1 MNQPQ
6 RESRHRG
13 TEFVLFLVASVI
25 GIYGLGQGLTGMF
38 EPGQGISL
46 PWLAVAGVAFIVLFA
61 QMGRVHGVA
70 FIVLFAQM
78 GRVHDTW
85 PRKPEK
91 QSQSQTNEQ
100 LAQQPPAQAEER

>member
-6 RESRHRG
+6 RERQRRG
-13 TEFVLFLVASVI
+13 IELMLFVIASVI
-25 GIYGLGQGLTGMF
+25 GMYGLGRGLTGMF

-46 PWLAVAGVAFIVLFA
+46 PWLAVT
-61 QMGRVHGVA
+61 GVA

-85 PRKPEK
+85 PRKPKK
-91 QSQSQTNEQ
+91 QSQSQMNEL
-100 LAQQPPAQAEER
+100 LAQQPPAQPEER

>member
-6 RESRHRG
+6 RESRRKG
-13 TEFVLFLVASVI
+13 IEWMLFVIASVI
-25 GIYGLGQGLTGMF
+25 GIYGLGRGLTGMF

-46 PWLAVAGVAFIVLFA
+46 PWLAVTC
-61 QMGRVHGVA
+61 VA

-91 QSQSQTNEQ
+91 QNQPQTNEQ
-100 LAQQPPAQAEER
+100 LAQLPPVQAEER

>member
-1 MNQPQ
+1 MNQPS
-6 RESRHRG
+6 RESQRRG
-13 TEFVLFLVASVI
+13 IELMLFVIASLI
-25 GIYGLGQGLTGMF
+25 GIYGLGRGLTGMF

-46 PWLAVAGVAFIVLFA
+46 PWLAVT
-61 QMGRVHGVA
+61 GVA

-91 QSQSQTNEQ
+91 QSQPLTNE
-100 LAQQPPAQAEER
+100 LTAQQPSAQAEER

>member
-6 RESRHRG
+6 RENRHRG

-61 QMGRVHGVA
+61 QMGRVH
-70 FIVLFAQM
+70 
-78 GRVHDTW
+78 DTW

-91 QSQSQTNEQ
+91 QSQPQTNEQ
-100 LAQQPPAQAEER
+100 LAQQPPVQTEER

>member
-1 MNQPQ
+1 ML
-6 RESRHRG
+6 
-13 TEFVLFLVASVI
+13 FVIASVI
-25 GIYGLGQGLTGMF
+25 GIYGLGRGLTGMF

-46 PWLAVAGVAFIVLFA
+46 PWLAVT
-61 QMGRVHGVA
+61 GVA

-91 QSQSQTNEQ
+91 PS
-100 LAQQPPAQAEER
+100 QPPTDEQPAQDGER

>member
-6 RESRHRG
+6 RESRGGGR
-13 TEFVLFLVASVI
+13 EWILFVIASVI
-25 GIYGLGQGLTGMF
+25 GIYGLGRGLTGMF

-46 PWLAVAGVAFIVLFA
+46 PWLVVTC
-61 QMGRVHGVA
+61 VA

-91 QSQSQTNEQ
+91 QSQPQTNEQ
-100 LAQQPPAQAEER
+100 LTQLPSVQAEER

>member
-6 RESRHRG
+6 RDSRRRG
-13 TEFVLFLVASVI
+13 TEFMLFLVASVI
-25 GIYGLGQGLTGMF
+25 GIYGLGRGLTGMF

-46 PWLAVAGVAFIVLFA
+46 PWLAVT
-61 QMGRVHGVA
+61 GVA

-91 QSQSQTNEQ
+91 QSKPQANEQ
-100 LAQQPPAQAEER
+100 LAQQPPVQIEER

>member
-6 RESRHRG
+6 RESRRRG
-13 TEFVLFLVASVI
+13 TEFVLFLLASVI
-25 GIYGLGQGLTGMF
+25 GMYGLGQGLTGMF

-46 PWLAVAGVAFIVLFA
+46 PWLAVTGVAL
-61 QMGRVHGVA
+61 
-70 FIVLFAQM
+70 IVLFAQM

-91 QSQSQTNEQ
+91 QSQPQTNEQ
-100 LAQQPPAQAEER
+100 LVQQPPAATEER

>member
-6 RESRHRG
+6 RESRRKG
-13 TEFVLFLVASVI
+13 IEWMLFVIASVI
-25 GIYGLGQGLTGMF
+25 GIYGLGRGLTGMF

-46 PWLAVAGVAFIVLFA
+46 PWLAVTC
-61 QMGRVHGVA
+61 VA

-91 QSQSQTNEQ
+91 QSQPQTNEQ
-100 LAQQPPAQAEER
+100 LAQQPPVQAEER

>member
-6 RESRHRG
+6 RESWRKGR
-13 TEFVLFLVASVI
+13 EWILFVIASVI
-25 GIYGLGQGLTGMF
+25 GIYGLGRGLTGMF

-61 QMGRVHGVA
+61 QMGRVH
-70 FIVLFAQM
+70 
-78 GRVHDTW
+78 DTW

-91 QSQSQTNEQ
+91 QNQPQTNEQ
-100 LAQQPPAQAEER
+100 LAQQPPVQAEER

>member
-6 RESRHRG
+6 RESRRKG
-13 TEFVLFLVASVI
+13 TELLLFLVASAI
-25 GIYGLGQGLTGMF
+25 GIYGLGRGLTGMF

-46 PWLAVAGVAFIVLFA
+46 PWLAVTGVAFV
-61 QMGRVHGVA
+61 
-70 FIVLFAQM
+70 VLFAQM

-91 QSQSQTNEQ
+91 QSQPQTNEQ
-100 LAQQPPAQAEER
+100 PAQQPSVQAKER

>member
-1 MNQPQ
+1 MNQPK
-6 RESRHRG
+6 RENRHRG
-13 TEFVLFLVASVI
+13 IEFVLFLVASAI
-25 GIYGLGQGLTGMF
+25 GIYGLGRGLTGMF

-46 PWLAVAGVAFIVLFA
+46 PWLALTCVAFI
-61 QMGRVHGVA
+61 
-70 FIVLFAQM
+70 ILFAQM

-91 QSQSQTNEQ
+91 QNRLQSNAQ

>member
-6 RESRHRG
+6 RESWRRG
-13 TEFVLFLVASVI
+13 RELMLFVIASVI
-25 GIYGLGQGLTGMF
+25 GIYGLGRGLTGMF

-46 PWLAVAGVAFIVLFA
+46 LWLVVTC
-61 QMGRVHGVA
+61 VA

-91 QSQSQTNEQ
+91 QSQPQTNEQ
-100 LAQQPPAQAEER
+100 LVQRPPVQAEER